1 MFNGAPISIP
11 GSLEERN
18 KYFIDFTEDDDRLP
32 GPAGHSDG
40 KLVNLFSTLGC
51 FNVTKFFT
59 CFPRPIPYFYR
70 KSCTFYTYCLELD
83 NRAAINDFFFL

>member
-59 CFPRPIPYFYR
+59 CFQGQSRIFTGKVVLFTR
-70 KSCTFYTYCLELD
+70 
-83 NRAAINDFFFL
+83 IV